1 MAECAYCKTET
12 LIYECNLPVC
22 ITCANKRRNLKA
34 VLFKALEEATKRA
47 EDAGDVFL
55 VITGEI
61 PSGIPY
67 SDGTQRIHNA
77 SHDLST
83 AREAMIKAQKRLT
96 DFVER
101 GIVPDD
107 LKQSD

>member
-61 PSGIPY
+61 PSGIPHP
-67 SDGTQRIHNA
+67 DGTQRIHNA

-96 DFVER
+96 DFLER